1 MISSAFNNDPQ
12 FPERFAKGE
21 ENAFR
26 QVFDAQLNPLCFFA
40 QKLIGSRMEAE
51 DIVSVAFYKLWQR
64 HTNFSTAAGIRSFLY
79 TTVRNQ
85 CLDYLKHRKVVE
97 AAHPAMPQSLT
108 DSGIEAKMYQSEI
121 LQLIYLE
128 IQSLPGRARQI
139 LEWSF
144 LEELS
149 TAEISAKMQMTE
161 THVRVEKS
169 RALVQLRTALR
180 KKSLWDSTIL
190 LALLWQ
196 AP

>member
-1 MISSAFNNDPQ
+1 MISAAFYNDPQ
-12 FPERFAKGE
+12 FPERFARGE
-21 ENAFR
+21 ESAFR
-26 QVFDAQLNPLCFFA
+26 QVFDSQLNPLCFFA
-40 QKLIGSRMEAE
+40 QKLTGNRMEAE
-51 DIVSVAFYKLWQR
+51 DIVSAAFCKLWQR
-64 HTNFSTAAGIRSFLY
+64 HKDFTSMAGIRSFLY

-85 CLDYLKHRKVVE
+85 CLDFLKHRKVIE
-97 AAHPAMPQSLT
+97 AAHPALPKTLNDT
-108 DSGIEAKMYQSEI
+108 GIEAKMYQSEL

-128 IQSLPGRARQI
+128 IQSLPERSRQI

-180 KKSLWDSTIL
+180 KKDLWDSTL
-190 LALLWQ
+190 LFALLWQ
-196 AP
+196 AH

>member
-1 MISSAFNNDPQ
+1 LISSAFYNDPQ
-12 FPERFAKGE
+12 FPERFANGE
-21 ENAFR
+21 EKAFR
-26 QVFDAQLNPLCFFA
+26 QVFDSHLTPLCFFA
-40 QKLIGSRMEAE
+40 EKLTGSRMEAE
-51 DIVSVAFYKLWQR
+51 DIVSTAFCKLWQK
-64 HTNFSTAAGIRSFLY
+64 HQNFSTAAGIRSFLY

-85 CLDYLKHRKVVE
+85 CLDLLKHRKVV
-97 AAHPAMPQSLT
+97 AAAQPPDSLT
-108 DSGIEAKMYQSEI
+108 DSGIEAKMYQSEL

-128 IQSLPGRARQI
+128 IQSLPERARQI

-144 LEELS
+144 MEELS
-149 TAEISAKMQMTE
+149 AAEISVKMQMTE

-180 KKSLWDSTIL
+180 KKNLWDSTLL